1 MKEEAQTETFKVMFI
16 AYSSQVVEELYQ
28 RMKKISCHV
37 IPIISPNKKLS
48 KEVNEIVANNE
59 KNIEIFRSEQNENYQ
74 IALVLDM
81 LNVGFDMPCL
91 QAVFIDTIKSEDHD
105 IFQTISRP
113 NRQFSGKN
121 HGTIIDFLGLKD
133 NIIQAVKKYDA
144 QSLLILDQE
153 IGRKIKEDIQKLQ
166 KIYDDLGKEINK
178 QLMKD
183 LQSEPSSLLFI
194 ADQLKKNEEKWALF
208 LWTGLN
214 PLKLKFLS
222 SRGSSYG
229 EKNEEENCLPSAADA
244 AAAKFSPGRKTF

>member
-194 ADQLKKNEEKWALF
+194 ADQLKKNEEKWSDF
-208 LWTGLN
+208 RQICIEVKRYQ
-214 PLKLKFLS
+214 PF
-222 SRGSSYG
+222 
-229 EKNEEENCLPSAADA
+229 
-244 AAAKFSPGRKTF
+244 